1 MRSPVFMCSRTNVQ
15 PFFSK
20 NVRQRIM
27 KMHIPGIRP
36 QDLVK
41 EPNVYRYVQFLTET
55 RRVYWIFE
63 HMVPVDH
70 RMRRIDALNEDITN
84 ICRNM
89 DVPEP
94 HLIPG
99 GPGEEYASLLS
110 GLVASKNVPAVTCH
124 MYTFYFANAAGGSM
138 IGDYLCQALQL
149 GSSSAL
155 TFYEQDAEVLKD
167 IRQDLDAKAS
177 AWTEDQRQ
185 TCMEEVPRAFEASLK
200 LLEIL

>member
-1 MRSPVFMCSRTNVQ
+1 MMCSK
-15 PFFSK
+15 PPAFFSSG
-20 NVRQRIM
+20 VRQKVM
-27 KMHIPGIRP
+27 KMHVPNLRP
-36 QDLVK
+36 QDLIK

-70 RMRRIDALNEDITN
+70 RMRRIDALTKDITN
-84 ICRNM
+84 LCRNM
-89 DVPEP
+89 NVPEP

-110 GLVASKNVPAVTCH
+110 GLVASRNVPAVTCH

-138 IGDYLCQALQL
+138 IGEYLRDALQL
-149 GSSSAL
+149 GPEGSSL

-177 AWTEDQRQ
+177 RWTEEQRQ
-185 TCMEEVPRAFEASLK
+185 TCMEEVPRAFESSLK

>member
-1 MRSPVFMCSRTNVQ
+1 MV
-15 PFFSK
+15 
-20 NVRQRIM
+20 
-27 KMHIPGIRP
+27 RP
-36 QDLVK
+36 QDLIK

-63 HMVPVDH
+63 HMVPIDH
-70 RMRRIDALNEDITN
+70 RMRRIDALTEDITT
-84 ICRNM
+84 ICKNM

-110 GLVASKNVPAVTCH
+110 GLIASKNVPAVTCH

-149 GSSSAL
+149 GSSAL

-167 IRQDLDAKAS
+167 IRRDLDAKAFT
-177 AWTEDQRQ
+177 WTEEQRQ
-185 TCMEEVPRAFEASLK
+185 TCIDEVPRAFEASLK

>member
-1 MRSPVFMCSRTNVQ
+1 MKVTCSKPN
-15 PFFSK
+15 FFSSG
-20 NVRQRIM
+20 VRQRIM
-27 KMHIPGIRP
+27 KMHVPGVRP
-36 QDLVK
+36 QDLIK

-63 HMVPVDH
+63 HMVPIDH
-70 RMRRIDALNEDITN
+70 RMRRIDALTKDITN
-84 ICRNM
+84 ICQNM

-149 GSSSAL
+149 GSSAL

-167 IRQDLDAKAS
+167 IRQDLDTKAS
-177 AWTEDQRQ
+177 RWTDEQRQ
-185 TCMEEVPRAFEASLK
+185 KCMEEVPRAFEASLK